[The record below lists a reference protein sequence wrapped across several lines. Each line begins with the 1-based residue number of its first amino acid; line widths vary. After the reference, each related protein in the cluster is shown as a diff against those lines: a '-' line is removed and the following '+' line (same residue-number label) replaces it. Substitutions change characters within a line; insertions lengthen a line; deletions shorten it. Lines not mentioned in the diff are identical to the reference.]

1 MTMYAK
7 AGRVAATL
15 VGLDPQAIINAGV
28 DYLKTREAEITN
40 RELIRA
46 NSQAFLAAL
55 QAEQEALLIFFE
67 YRFAERREALGEF
80 YQVLHKA
87 VEIGDDHQLDI
98 AICGI
103 LGIIKDNPL
112 NDFDKFQ
119 QTFNDPNAV
128 IEL

>member
-1 MTMYAK
+1 MTMYARGAAAFLGLNSQEIIS
-7 AGRVAATL
+7 AGA
-15 VGLDPQAIINAGV
+15 
-28 DYLKTREAEITN
+28 DYLKTREAEKTN

-46 NSQAFLAAL
+46 NYQAVLAAL
-55 QAEQEALLIFFE
+55 QAEQEALLVFFE

-80 YQVLHKA
+80 YLVLHKA
-87 VEIGDDHQLDI
+87 VQTGDDHQLDV

-112 NDFDKFQ
+112 NDFEKFR
-119 QTFNDPNAV
+119 QTYNDPNAV